1 MQFIEYLLVIII
13 YESIRH
19 VPFRYNS
26 VLVRCLFFF
35 TYHILG
41 YRKKVVLENLKEIF
55 PQRDNHSIS
64 PMVRDIYMNF
74 SQLWVEILQTWRL
87 DENYIYRNFN
97 IHHWN
102 IVEKALEQNRGLIL
116 ITGHLGNYEWAVHYC
131 ILRLK
136 NVLAIMKK
144 IKNKRINDFIVGI
157 RELTG
162 GKIIYTRNAL
172 RNGIKSLAQGKTIA
186 IVSDQDAGKQ
196 GIFVNFLGK
205 AASTA
210 TGAAIFHLKS
220 GAPMIFVCGIRKKFG
235 QIDIHFEHIP
245 DSKDK
250 IINENTIRTI
260 TESHTAILEKW
271 IKRYPTQY
279 FWTHRRWKTKPK
291 AFD

>member
-13 YESIRH
+13 YESMRH
-19 VPFRYNS
+19 VPFRYS
-26 VLVRCLFFF
+26 FILVRCVFFF
-35 TYHILG
+35 THHILG
-41 YRKKVVLENLKEIF
+41 YRKKVVLGNLKDIF
-55 PQRDNHSIS
+55 PQKDNYSIS
-64 PMVRDIYMNF
+64 IMVRDVYMNF
-74 SQLWVEILQTWRL
+74 SQLWIEILQTWRL
-87 DENYIYRNFN
+87 NEDYIRKNFN
-97 IHHWN
+97 IHDWD
-102 IVEKALEQNRGLIL
+102 IVEKALKQDRGLIL
-116 ITGHLGNYEWAVHYC
+116 ITGHLGNYEWAVHFC